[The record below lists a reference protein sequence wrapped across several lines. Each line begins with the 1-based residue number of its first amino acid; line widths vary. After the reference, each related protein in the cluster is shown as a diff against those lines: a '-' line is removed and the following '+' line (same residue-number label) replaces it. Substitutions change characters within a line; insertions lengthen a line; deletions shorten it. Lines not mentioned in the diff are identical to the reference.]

1 VAATSRVTNHA
12 MKTASVQDLRQDFA
26 RIRAWLQTGEEVAIT
41 LRGQAIA
48 TLIPIPQKK
57 RARRSLPDLTARL
70 KKVFGTRL
78 IPDQTVKALMD
89 QDRGA
94 I

>member
-1 VAATSRVTNHA
+1 
-12 MKTASVQDLRQDFA
+12 LRQDFA
-26 RIRAWLQTGEEVAIT
+26 RVRAWLQAGEEVAIT
-41 LRGQAIA
+41 LRRQAIA
-48 TLIPIPQKK
+48 TLIPCPQNK
-57 RARRSLPDLTARL
+57 RARRSMPDLTARL

-78 IPDQTVKALMD
+78 IPDQTVKALLD